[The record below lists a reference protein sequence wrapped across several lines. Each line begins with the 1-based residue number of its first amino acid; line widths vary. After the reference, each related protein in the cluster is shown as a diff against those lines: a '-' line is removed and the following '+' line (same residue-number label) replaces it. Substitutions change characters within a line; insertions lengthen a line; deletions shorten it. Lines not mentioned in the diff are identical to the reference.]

1 VGARHAGENAKEG
14 ICFNPQN
21 AGSSAER
28 DAVKLATS
36 EAAHPGA
43 SRSHEQI
50 IISSAI
56 KISQIWANHA
66 TTNRSELTRLRQT
79 EKKFPIFG
87 PTLLRPVIS
96 DTLTSFMVAGLWCNA
111 RAVGW

>member
-1 VGARHAGENAKEG
+1 VRARHAGEKAKED

-56 KISQIWANHA
+56 KISQNWDNHA
-66 TTNRSELTRLRQT
+66 TTNRSELTSLRQT